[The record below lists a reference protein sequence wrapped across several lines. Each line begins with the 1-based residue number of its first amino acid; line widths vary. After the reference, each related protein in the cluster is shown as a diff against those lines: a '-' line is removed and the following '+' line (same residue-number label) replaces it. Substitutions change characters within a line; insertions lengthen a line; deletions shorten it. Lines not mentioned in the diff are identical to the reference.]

1 MEKTITITLTLPDNI
16 DTDAVLNA
24 IKEFDQYNESMGV
37 GSEHETNSEELRG
50 SMPKPRRPKQN

>member
-1 MEKTITITLTLPDNI
+1 MKTITITLTLPDGLDLEDYLVEINS
-16 DTDAVLNA
+16 
-24 IKEFDQYNESMGV
+24 FDSYNESVGV